1 MAAALQCLLSAVA
14 RGVYDSQKGNGL
26 SRESKIRAAAGA
38 LQAKGFDLG
47 QYQKSERRLK
57 VRSDV
62 AAGALGFAGARGDP
76 LPGLLL
82 RLKYA
87 GERTEEA
94 FTRAQALLVHRYGG
108 LAPRS
113 SQIVAAVALAALL
126 EWCHDACQKCRS
138 RRAKPVQPAPCLIC
152 GQRRVVVAE
161 GTEFERTVIVGKP
174 TAGCTRCNGLGQT
187 FPKVERLKGVACKV
201 CNSTGRVSFEGKK
214 RWRVLNE
221 IVGYPVEGMPFKT
234 FLKGWHDRY
243 RVFLDALRL
252 MDRLKVGVGLD
263 FGFDASEPFT
273 VECDGGVIPR
283 TETESEEQ
291 EVGLPE

>member
-1 MAAALQCLLSAVA
+1 M
-14 RGVYDSQKGNGL
+14 
-26 SRESKIRAAAGA
+26 SRESKIRAVSGA

-47 QYQKSERRLK
+47 QYQKSERRLR

-87 GERTEEA
+87 GERGEEA

-113 SQIVAAVALAALL
+113 SQIVGAVALGALL

-138 RRAKPVQPAPCLIC
+138 RREKAGRVAVCPCVNRLEARHSRGGREDPNWQVRHLPVGLPLPGCAKCAGMGRLFAQ
-152 GQRRVVVAE
+152 AE
-161 GTEFERTVIVGKP
+161 RI
-174 TAGCTRCNGLGQT
+174 
-187 FPKVERLKGVACKV
+187 KGIACKA
-201 CNSTGRVSFEGKK
+201 CNSTGRVSFDAKK
-214 RWRVLNE
+214 RWRVVNE
-221 IVGYPVEGMPFKT
+221 IVGAAQREMGYPVEGMPFRS
-234 FLKGWHDRY
+234 FLKGWNFRY
-243 RVFLDALRL
+243 ESFIDVLRL
-252 MDRLKVGVGLD
+252 TDRLKVGVGLD
-263 FGFDASEPFT
+263 FGFEASEPFT
-273 VECDGGVIPR
+273 VECDGDVIPR
-283 TETESEEQ
+283 TEREPEDV